1 MKHTKKLL
9 AAVMALSMVSAVAPM
24 SAFAITQDD
33 IDPDTGKATGE
44 MTATYDVTAKY
55 TVTIPAGVTLNAEAD
70 VTSEI
75 TAENVLIEKGDQVVV
90 KLTGGTNT
98 TEGSTFHAKKGD
110 STAEYTI
117 SAGTPAAAVSVGDT
131 VATFSN
137 GTAKQTSTLTFSKP
151 TGWTA
156 AGEHTETLTFTIAVE
171 KPAAPSLAD
180 AFINGSVTKV
190 VVTGSN
196 GSGTTLA
203 YGFTNDNGSFTPIAP
218 DGNNGYKYNWAYA
231 TLTKDNDN
239 LVLKTMGCVD
249 GTIGSATFERY
260 VRTYT
265 FNVADNTY
273 TYTPPVEEY
282 SASQGYRQFV
292 SISINGIEIPV
303 TLES

>member
-1 MKHTKKLL
+1 MKHTKRLL

-55 TVTIPAGVTLNAEAD
+55 TVTIPAGVTLDAEAE

-90 KLTGGTNT
+90 TLTKGSNT
-98 TEGSTFHAKKGD
+98 TIGSTFHAKKGD

-137 GTAKQTSTLTFSKP
+137 GTAKQSSTLTFSKP

-180 AFINGSVTKV
+180 AFKNGSVTKV

-196 GSGTTLA
+196 GSGSTLA
-203 YGFTNDNGSFTPIAP
+203 YGFTNDNGSFTPINP
-218 DGNNGYKYNWAYA
+218 DANNGYNTNWAYA

-249 GTIGSATFERY
+249 GSIGSAMFERY

-273 TYTPPVEEY
+273 TYTPPAEEY

-292 SISINGIEIPV
+292 SISVNGTEISV
-303 TLES
+303 TPKS

>member
-1 MKHTKKLL
+1 MKHTKRLL
-9 AAVMALSMVSAVAPM
+9 AAVMALTMVSAVAPM

-55 TVTIPAGVTLNAEAD
+55 TVTIPAGVTLDAEAD

-180 AFINGSVTKV
+180 AFNNGAVIGV
-190 VVTGSN
+190 VVNTKMGGTNTFAFTYNN
-196 GSGTTLA
+196 GT
-203 YGFTNDNGSFTPIAP
+203 FTPINPDGQNGYTYNYDRVSLTEDNGSLVIKTMSYP
-218 DGNNGYKYNWAYA
+218 DGSLSESFNAQ
-231 TLTKDNDN
+231 
-239 LVLKTMGCVD
+239 
-249 GTIGSATFERY
+249 Y

-265 FNVADNTY
+265 FNTSNNTY
-273 TYTPPVEEY
+273 TYTPPTTETDMT
-282 SASQGYRQFV
+282 QNNRTFN
-292 SISINGIEIPV
+292 SISVNGTEIPV

>member
-1 MKHTKKLL
+1 MKHTKRLL

-55 TVTIPAGVTLNAEAD
+55 TVTIPAGVTLDAEAD

-98 TEGSTFHAKKGD
+98 TTGNTFHAKRGD

-137 GTAKQTSTLTFSKP
+137 GTDEQTSTLTFSKP

-180 AFINGSVTKV
+180 AFKNGAVTAVKV
-190 VVTGSN
+190 NNYSATR
-196 GSGTTLA
+196 TF
-203 YGFTNDNGSFTPIAP
+203 GFTYNNGTFTPINP
-218 DGNNGYKYNWAYA
+218 DGQNGYSYNMSYVS
-231 TLTKDNDN
+231 LTKDNND
-239 LVLKTMGCVD
+239 LVLKTMGQSD
-249 GTIGSATFERY
+249 GSLGSSQFEQY

-265 FNVADNTY
+265 FNTSNNTY
-273 TYTPPVEEY
+273 KYTPPETEH
-282 SASQGYRQFV
+282 SGSEGYRTFN
-292 SISINGIEIPV
+292 SISVNGTEIPV